1 MKKSINLIFSVAV
14 LCVMFAWFMAACNK
28 ENKETEQTGAFAAQL
43 KPQRGFTLQEMADAM
58 SREKGITFIE
68 SQSVKD
74 YSEVCQK
81 VMDRLGGTEKPYNPS
96 QYEISWH
103 WPIAEGG
110 CDEDYLGICLI
121 IKTDTTIV
129 VDNAIGYFEDNKFVI
144 VPTTDENGFTADG
157 FLAVGRPMEVINDT
171 IVIREGVYAAYYN
184 KVLKKYTAVAVDYDV
199 VH

>member
-1 MKKSINLIFSVAV
+1 MKKINFIFSVAV
-14 LCVMFAWFMAACNK
+14 LCAVFAWFLAACNK
-28 ENKETEQTGAFAAQL
+28 ENKETAQTEAFTSQL
-43 KPQRGFTLQEMADAM
+43 NSQGGITLKEMADAM

-68 SQSVKD
+68 DQSVKD
-74 YSEVCQK
+74 YSVICQK
-81 VMDRLGGTEKPYNPS
+81 VLDRLEGTEKPYNPPH
-96 QYEISWH
+96 YEISWH

-129 VDNAIGYFEDNKFVI
+129 VDNAIGCFEDNKFVI

>member
-1 MKKSINLIFSVAV
+1 
-14 LCVMFAWFMAACNK
+14 MAACNK
-28 ENKETEQTGAFAAQL
+28 ETEKTGALAAQL
-43 KPQRGFTLQEMADAM
+43 KPQSGFTLKEMADAM

-68 SQSVKD
+68 GQSVKD
-74 YSEVCQK
+74 YSVICQK
-81 VMDRLGGTEKPYNPS
+81 VLDRLEGTEKPYNPPH
-96 QYEISWH
+96 YEISWY

-129 VDNAIGYFEDNKFVI
+129 VDNAIGCFEDNKFVI

>member
-1 MKKSINLIFSVAV
+1 MKRNFNSFFSVAV
-14 LCVMFAWFMAACNK
+14 LCVMFTWFMAACNK
-28 ENKETEQTGAFAAQL
+28 ETEKTGALAAQL
-43 KPQRGFTLQEMADAM
+43 KPQSGFTLKEMADAM

-68 SQSVKD
+68 GQSVKD
-74 YSEVCQK
+74 YSDICQK
-81 VMDRLGGTEKPYNPS
+81 VMDRLGETGKPYNPS

-129 VDNAIGYFEDNKFVI
+129 VDNAIGCFEDNKFVI